1 MSLKM
6 RLTLLALGALLFASI
21 ALISTA
27 RMAQNEAEQRF
38 ESLVMSS
45 KSQLWEKIIRTEM
58 ERMRTGMQGLTRDR
72 NTLAAMA
79 SGDRAALADNARP
92 TFNRLSASETISRLQ
107 LTDTRGQILFSA
119 PGEFSG
125 ETRKSLVAQAL
136 EERAVVQGVQRDE
149 DGTLVSVL
157 AFPMYQRGQLAGAGV
172 FMRTL
177 DTALAD
183 LSAADESHNYVVS
196 PRQGTEYST
205 DEDEQFYGSLGLEL
219 PALGSELVTRAHH
232 DGFGYSVL
240 VRPINAPD
248 GQPLAHLVSVNDFTE
263 SFSQQSRIN
272 LMAIVITVVVILV
285 LGLLIYWYTHRAFAP
300 LLAAVDTLDAIAQGD
315 LTHDLPEVNR
325 RDETG
330 RLMTAMRT
338 MLLRLRDMINEVN
351 AATGQ
356 VAAAAEQMSATTQE
370 TSAGIQRQRS
380 EIELLATAMTEMSQ
394 TTQDVARNANEA
406 ADSANSAKDESSSG
420 EKVVRQTIGAIEDLA
435 SSVEETAQVIHRLES
450 DTDNIRVVLDVI
462 RGIAEQTNLLALN
475 AAIEAARAGE
485 QGRGFAVVADE
496 VRTLATRT
504 QDSTQEIQR
513 IIEQLQGGAGEAVK
527 AMEGGR
533 SKAQKTVEEAALAG
547 ESLTRIRAAVDTI
560 TDMNHQIASAAEEQS
575 AVADNMNQSVVTIN
589 HVAEETSAGAL
600 QTANASEEL
609 AQLALRLQQL
619 AGHFRT

>member
-21 ALISTA
+21 ALIGTA
-27 RMAQNEAEQRF
+27 RMAQSEAEDRF
-38 ESLVMSS
+38 EALILSS
-45 KSQLWEKIIRTEM
+45 KAELWGKIISTEM
-58 ERMRTGMQGLTRDR
+58 ERMGTGMQGLTRDR

-79 SGDRAALADNARP
+79 AGDRAALADSARP
-92 TFNRLSASETISRLQ
+92 TFNRLSASETLSRLQ
-107 LTDTRGQILFSA
+107 LTDTRGQVLFSA
-119 PGEFSG
+119 PADFAGA
-125 ETRKSLVAQAL
+125 TRKAVVQQAL
-136 EERAVVQGVQRDE
+136 AERAVVQGLQRDE
-149 DGTLVSVL
+149 DGTLVTVL

-177 DTALAD
+177 DTALSD
-183 LSAADESHNYVVS
+183 LSMANESRNFIIG
-196 PRQGTEYST
+196 PRGIEYTT
-205 DEDEQFYGSLGLEL
+205 DEGFLQTITSD
-219 PALGSELVTRAHH
+219 PARIVASDSVQRARDS
-232 DGFGYSVL
+232 DGRWYSVA
-240 VRPINAPD
+240 VIPVPAPD
-248 GQPLAHLVSVNDFTE
+248 GQALAHLVSVSDYTE
-263 SFSQQSRIN
+263 SFNSQANIN
-272 LMAIVITVVVILV
+272 RLAILISVLV
-285 LGLLIYWYTHRAFAP
+285 LVVLAVLIYWYTQRAFAP
-300 LLAAVDTLDAIAQGD
+300 LLGAVDTLDAISKGD
-315 LTHDLPEVNR
+315 LTHDLPEINR

-338 MLLRLRDMINEVN
+338 MLLRLRDMINEIN

-356 VAAAAEQMSATTQE
+356 VAAAAEQMSATTQQ
-370 TSAGIQRQRS
+370 TSAGIQRQRG

-394 TTQDVARNANEA
+394 TTQDVARNAQEA
-406 ADSANSAKDESSSG
+406 ADSANAAKQESSSG
-420 EKVVRQTIGAIEDLA
+420 EKVVHQTIGAIEALA

-527 AMEGGR
+527 AMENGR
-533 SKAQKTVEEAALAG
+533 GKAHKTVEEAARAG
-547 ESLTRIRAAVDTI
+547 ESLSRIRAAVEVI

-589 HVAEETSAGAL
+589 HVAEETSAGAR

-609 AQLALRLQQL
+609 AQLALRLQEL
-619 AGHFRT
+619 AGQFRT